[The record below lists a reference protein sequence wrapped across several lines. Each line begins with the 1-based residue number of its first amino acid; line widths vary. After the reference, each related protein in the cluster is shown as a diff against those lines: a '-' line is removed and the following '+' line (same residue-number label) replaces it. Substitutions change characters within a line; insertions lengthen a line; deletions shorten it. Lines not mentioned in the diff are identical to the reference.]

1 MKFKDRNYDEDEA
14 YFYFLDELK
23 IDIKSLSDEDLEDYR
38 EQLVKD
44 EEYLN
49 YIENKT
55 KKEKNRAKYYA
66 FFYAGLFCISL
77 LVLALTFPALIFASG
92 IPFLGTLINY
102 STYSM
107 NKTYLQYFV
116 DNRNTLK
123 NKQYKVQEEQHM
135 RCVKNHKAVVVNER
149 LQKYRA
155 KYDYLDVCEEKEEK
169 AKNENFSKLN

>member
-1 MKFKDRNYDEDEA
+1 MKFIDRNYDEDEA
-14 YFYFLDELK
+14 YFNFLDELK
-23 IDIKSLSDEDLEDYR
+23 TDIKSLSDEDLNDYQ

-44 EEYLN
+44 DEYLS

-55 KKEKNRAKYYA
+55 KKEKNKAKYCA
-66 FFYAGLFCISL
+66 FICAGLFCISL
-77 LVLALTFPALIFASG
+77 LVVALTFPALIFASG
-92 IPFLGTLINY
+92 IPLLATFINY

-107 NKTYLQYFV
+107 NKAYLQYFA
-116 DNRNTLK
+116 DNREALK

-135 RCVKNHKAVVVNER
+135 RYVKNQRAVAVDER

-155 KYDYLDVCEEKEEK
+155 KYDYLDVCEEKVEK